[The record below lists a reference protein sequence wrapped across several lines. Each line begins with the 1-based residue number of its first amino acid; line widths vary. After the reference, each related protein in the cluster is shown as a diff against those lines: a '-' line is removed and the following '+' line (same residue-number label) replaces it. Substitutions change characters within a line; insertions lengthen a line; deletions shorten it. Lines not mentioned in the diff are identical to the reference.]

1 MILKIM
7 LSGQNQY
14 LKRQMIS
21 KLTNN
26 QVKSKVNPIQANLLI
41 ESKAHS
47 LIEKTN
53 KHSKEDKDW
62 EVSDLNPQV
71 TFPIPNKSLTLSPT
85 SKISSI

>member
-1 MILKIM
+1 MILKII
-7 LSGQNQY
+7 LSGPIQY
-14 LKRQMIS
+14 LKRQVIS

-41 ESKAHS
+41 ESKVHS

-62 EVSDLNPQV
+62 EVSDPNP
-71 TFPIPNKSLTLSPT
+71 
-85 SKISSI
+85 